1 MDYKDSVNSLKK
13 NRIEL
18 LCDDNS
24 KKHIQIHIE
33 GIGNKIIIEEMVEV
47 SDCLTIHIVDNNSL
61 VHIKRGTTFEE
72 TSISIADS
80 YNSVTIGEDC
90 MFARKTAIIASD
102 FHSIIDLSTGKR
114 KNISKKVEI
123 DNHVWIGYGAL
134 ILKNTH
140 IFSNSIIVNVKPL
153 ALTKV

>member
-47 SDCLTIHIVDNNSL
+47 SDCQPAN
-61 VHIKRGTTFEE
+61 
-72 TSISIADS
+72 
-80 YNSVTIGEDC
+80 
-90 MFARKTAIIASD
+90 
-102 FHSIIDLSTGKR
+102 
-114 KNISKKVEI
+114 
-123 DNHVWIGYGAL
+123 
-134 ILKNTH
+134 
-140 IFSNSIIVNVKPL
+140 
-153 ALTKV
+153 